1 MEGDMKDLV
10 PIVKA
15 FIAVWK
21 NDATCRRFSLN
32 QELLEIVKIW
42 VPPDCKACYTSLR
55 DMLSI

>member
-1 MEGDMKDLV
+1 MKDLV
-10 PIVKA
+10 LIVKA
-15 FIAVWK
+15 FTAVCK

-32 QELLEIVKIW
+32 QELMETVKIW